1 MTGKDIRAVLA
12 DEILDPLGFRWT
24 NYGVAAEDVD
34 AVALNYV
41 TGPPTAPPLSQI
53 LTRALGLPF
62 DELVDV
68 SNDERF
74 LTAIVPAANVV
85 TTATSCRAS
94 TSSSAAAAGSTAWR
108 SWTPR
113 RFATRSASNRGSRST
128 CRSASPPASAT
139 A

>member
-1 MTGKDIRAVLA
+1 MTGKDIRTVLA

-34 AVALNYV
+34 EVALNYV

-85 TTATSCRAS
+85 TTANDCRVS
-94 TSSSAAAAGSTAWR
+94 TSSSAAAASSTA
-108 SWTPR
+108 
-113 RFATRSASNRGSRST
+113 
-128 CRSASPPASAT
+128 
-139 A
+139 